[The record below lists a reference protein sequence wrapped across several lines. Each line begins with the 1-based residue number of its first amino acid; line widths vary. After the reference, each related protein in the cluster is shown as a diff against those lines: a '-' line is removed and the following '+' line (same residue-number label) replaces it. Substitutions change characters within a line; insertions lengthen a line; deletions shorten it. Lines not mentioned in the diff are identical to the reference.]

1 MQRLCS
7 CLLVLCVFAICC
19 AACDRGPSPEELAAT
34 YAVETRAAAQAQTAT
49 AFAQITDTPTI
60 TPTFT
65 PIPTDTPTPSPTLTA
80 TSTRPPTRTPTVT
93 NTPGPYSFFDDF
105 DVDSNG
111 WLFCESCEWTD
122 GTLVVGPF
130 DPSSF
135 FHVNRCFACELNTFY
150 RVAVDITFIE
160 GEVDRTFGI
169 VFAES
174 DDSAY
179 YLGISPWGGYT
190 IERYDFATSY
200 WTTLA
205 SQWSGSVVG
214 GYGTNRFEVYV
225 QPNAKGDLAE
235 YWIYLN
241 GDLLY
246 TVYNRPLVDTGVGI
260 AMAYHAQVA
269 AYDNWEYVVI
279 EP

>member
-1 MQRLCS
+1 MVRLFT
-7 CLLVLCVFAICC
+7 CLFVFCALAICC
-19 AACDRGPSPEELAAT
+19 AACNSGPSPEELAAT
-34 YAVETRAAAQAQTAT
+34 YAVETGAAAQAQTAT
-49 AFAQITDTPTI
+49 AFAAITDTPTV
-60 TPTFT
+60 TPTGT
-65 PIPTDTPTPSPTLTA
+65 STPTDTPVPSPTLTA
-80 TSTRPPTRTPTVT
+80 TNTRRPTNTPTVT
-93 NTPGPYSFFDDF
+93 NTPGPFSFFDNF
-105 DVDSNG
+105 SSDSGG
-111 WLFCESCEWTD
+111 WLFCESCEWEND
-122 GTLVVGPF
+122 TLVVGPF
-130 DPSSF
+130 DPSSY
-135 FHVNRCFACELNTFY
+135 FHVNRCFECGLNTFY
-150 RVAVDITFIE
+150 RVAVDITFID

-190 IERYDFATSY
+190 IERYDFASAS

-205 SQWSGSVVG
+205 GQWSGSVVG
-214 GYGTNRFEVYV
+214 GYGTNHFEVFV
-225 QPNAKGDLAE
+225 QPSANNDLAE

-246 TVYNRPLVDTGVGI
+246 TLYNRPLVDTLVGI

>member
-1 MQRLCS
+1 MLRLRT
-7 CLLVLCVFAICC
+7 CLFVLCALAICC
-19 AACDRGPSPEELAAT
+19 AACESGPSPEELAAT
-34 YAVETRAAAQAQTAT
+34 YAVETSAAAQAHTAT
-49 AFAQITDTPTI
+49 ALAQITDTPTI
-60 TPTFT
+60 TPTDT
-65 PIPTDTPTPSPTLTA
+65 PAPTDTPVPSPTLTA
-80 TSTRPPTRTPTVT
+80 TRTRRPTNTPTIT
-93 NTPGPYSFFDDF
+93 NTPGPFSFFDNF
-105 DVDSNG
+105 TRDSDG

-130 DPSSF
+130 DPSSY
-135 FHVNRCFACELNTFY
+135 FHVNRCFACGQNTFY
-150 RVAVDITFIE
+150 RVAVDVTFID
-160 GEVDRTFGI
+160 GEVDRTYGI

-174 DDSAY
+174 EDSAY
-179 YLGISPWGGYT
+179 YLGVSPWGGYI
-190 IERYDFATSY
+190 IERYDFATAL

-205 SQWSGSVVG
+205 GQWSGSVVG
-214 GYGTNRFEVYV
+214 GYGTNHFEVFV
-225 QPNAKGDLAE
+225 QPSANGNLVE

-260 AMAYHAQVA
+260 AMAYHAQIA